1 MHGTISAIC
10 GVKQIVGAISRR
22 SNAVPRGIGAE
33 TAADFAND
41 DTILRR
47 RYAELS
53 PIGGGPGIGQ
63 MVDMQQRIIRPDNGA
78 GDIPHPQVGP
88 CRAMTIYAAMSPADH
103 DMRAE
108 IFRIA
113 KVLRPDKVAHVAT
126 GCTYWDDQA
135 NMHTIR
141 FDENGY
147 TGIAF
152 SPSCVGGDET
162 AQESGGHIQAQNK

>member
-10 GVKQIVGAISRR
+10 GVEQIVGAIACRG
-22 SNAVPRGIGAE
+22 NAVPRGIGAE

-53 PIGGGPGIGQ
+53 AIGGGPGIGQ

-78 GDIPHPQVGP
+78 GDITHPHVGP
-88 CRAMTIYAAMSPADH
+88 CRAMTIYATMSPADH

-108 IFRIA
+108 IFRI
-113 KVLRPDKVAHVAT
+113 L
-126 GCTYWDDQA
+126 
-135 NMHTIR
+135 
-141 FDENGY
+141 
-147 TGIAF
+147 
-152 SPSCVGGDET
+152 
-162 AQESGGHIQAQNK
+162 